1 MKATAK
7 SKCGKLLR
15 KRELQYITKRI
26 RDIDTSIY
34 TAHIEKLMDEKESIQ
49 LSTFSQRNHLWK
61 HWKACGKLSTLL
73 QFLAEGFCDLMLKH
87 VKGKERFARFF
98 VCLA

>member
-1 MKATAK
+1 MNYNIIIIK
-7 SKCGKLLR
+7 
-15 KRELQYITKRI
+15 KRI

-34 TAHIEKLMDEKESIQ
+34 TAHVEKLMDERESIQ

-73 QFLAEGFCDLMLKH
+73 QFLAEGFCDLLLKH
-87 VKGKERFARFF
+87 VKGKDVLHVF
-98 VCLA
+98 CLLGMSLSAPLL